1 MDSSGREQ
9 LLGMDAFLK
18 MYCKVLPIDLDAQL
32 FTMD

>member
-9 LLGMDAFLK
+9 LLGMDAFL

-32 FTMD
+32 FTKD